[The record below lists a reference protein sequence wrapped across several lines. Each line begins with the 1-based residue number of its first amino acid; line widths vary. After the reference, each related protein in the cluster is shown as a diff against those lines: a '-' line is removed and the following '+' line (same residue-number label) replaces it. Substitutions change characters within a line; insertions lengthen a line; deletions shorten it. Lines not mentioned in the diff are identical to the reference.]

1 LLLNERRKRFLFPWQ
16 RARRGAA
23 LRASY
28 FEMMGGPGSDA
39 GLASPGAVIF
49 TGMRASFLSI
59 LQILISAACM
69 TRAAASDL
77 PSGSAKGA
85 CATGGAAPVA
95 LAYAAAFVDQK
106 EEGKPTLL
114 ILSDVK
120 LPVATWTSEFDLMR
134 ATGKLPF
141 SGAIFFLDKDGAVFR
156 TDFYWKGRQSSVSGY
171 FKLKLDAKVG
181 KELTGAVASNAG
193 DAKDPKV
200 DATFHATLK

>member
-1 LLLNERRKRFLFPWQ
+1 MNSIRFLSLLLNLV
-16 RARRGAA
+16 
-23 LRASY
+23 
-28 FEMMGGPGSDA
+28 
-39 GLASPGAVIF
+39 LANIF
-49 TGMRASFLSI
+49 ISF
-59 LQILISAACM
+59 
-69 TRAAASDL
+69 AAAAEL
-77 PSGSAKGA
+77 PTGTAKGT
-85 CATGGAAPVA
+85 CATGGGAPIA

-141 SGAIFFLDKDGAVFR
+141 SGAIFFLDKDGVVFR

-171 FKLKLDAKVG
+171 FKLKLDAKAG
-181 KELTGAVASNAG
+181 KELTGAVASNDG